1 MARTDAASVIEIL
14 GSNYDTETNPS
25 LIGFIAAANSLVNR
39 LSNQYP
45 GVLASDD
52 LTVIET
58 WLAAHF
64 YGHSDQFYKSK
75 NTQSAGA
82 TFQGET
88 GKGLSSTQYG
98 QTAIM
103 LDTTRYLAAI
113 DKGGFVGGMWLGDTT
128 QSNSRFPVEGD
139 NAGNCS

>member
-1 MARTDAASVIEIL
+1 MAVRTTEADVQSIL
-14 GSNYDTETNPS
+14 GGNYDTANSPS
-25 LIGFIAAANSLVNR
+25 LTGFIAAASSLVDR
-39 LSNQYP
+39 ISTAYP
-45 GVLASDD
+45 GTLSTAD
-52 LTVIET
+52 LTIIEC

-88 GKGLSSTQYG
+88 KMGLSSTQYG

-103 LDTTRYLAAI
+103 LDTTRYLAAL
-113 DKGGFVGGMWLGDTT
+113 DKGGIVGGIWLGDTT
-128 QSNSRFPVEGD
+128 QSDEDYPLESD
-139 NAGNCS
+139 T

>member
-1 MARTDAASVIEIL
+1 MSRTNDTAVIGVLL
-14 GSNYDTETNPS
+14 GNYDSENNPS
-25 LIGFIAAANSLVNR
+25 LAGFLAAANSLVNR
-39 LSNQYP
+39 ISAKYP
-45 GVLASDD
+45 GVLADAD
-52 LTVIET
+52 LTVIEC

-103 LDTTRYLAAI
+103 LDTTRYLAAL
-113 DKGGFVGGMWLGDTT
+113 DKGGVVSSMWLGDTT
-128 QSNSRFPVEGD
+128 QSDVDYPMESDV
-139 NAGNCS
+139 